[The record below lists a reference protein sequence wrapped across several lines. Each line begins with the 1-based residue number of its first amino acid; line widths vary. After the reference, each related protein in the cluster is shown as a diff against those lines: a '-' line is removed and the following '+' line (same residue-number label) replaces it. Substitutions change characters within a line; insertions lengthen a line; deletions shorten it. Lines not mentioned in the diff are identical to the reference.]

1 MWGAA
6 SHVVMAAAQQ
16 RGWDFGDH
24 RSLKAAVQRLAEE
37 SGDESLTG
45 EFVAAEHFHANFYHK
60 FMQDYEIDADR
71 LIVRRFVE
79 RVQAL
84 VG

>member
-1 MWGAA
+1 MPPSNAVGILEIIVPSRRRYSIW
-6 SHVVMAAAQQ
+6 
-16 RGWDFGDH
+16 
-24 RSLKAAVQRLAEE
+24 LKK
-37 SGDESLTG
+37 SGDESLRS

-84 VG
+84 VD

>member
-1 MWGAA
+1 MWGAG
-6 SHVVMAAAQQ
+6 SHVVIVAAQQ

-24 RSLKAAVQRLAEE
+24 RSLKAAVQRLSQE
-37 SGDESLTG
+37 SGDKSLRS
-45 EFVAAEHFHANFYHK
+45 EFVAAEHCHANFYHK
-60 FMQDYEIDADR
+60 FMQDYAIDASR
-71 LIVRRFVE
+71 PIVRRFVE